1 VISGVEVVSQQSRHK
16 IYIKL
21 LKVVGMDISSLYLQI
36 VFLVLLIALPILSK
50 KVEHN
55 LELFFLA
62 MAVAGA
68 TLEGLWSWHLLKE
81 ALLHP
86 VAVYQPGI
94 GYIPIGI
101 TQVVLAAGL
110 VFYALRHKMAE
121 KADAL
126 ARPAVIAGL
135 IFGLGLSSSVISA
148 VVAAAIMAELLGFAN
163 APHAY
168 KARAAVYGA
177 FAIGAGAAL
186 LPIGEPLSTIAVAKL
201 KQGFFFL
208 VDVLFDA
215 VFIIVAF
222 FALYAYFSLKRLRQ
236 PGVEVVPYEP
246 ELKEV
251 ITRAVKI
258 FIFIF
263 ALTIL
268 GEFFKPLAVAVA
280 ELGREYLYVFGLLSA
295 VADNAT
301 LVAALVTPEMAVET
315 LRSFIIS
322 LVIAG
327 GLTIP
332 GNVPNIVMAGVLK
345 IGFKEWIKLA
355 LPVGIAVF
363 IAIGIYVLWLVPR
376 PIIHL

>member
-1 VISGVEVVSQQSRHK
+1 MELP
-16 IYIKL
+16 L
-21 LKVVGMDISSLYLQI
+21 LQL
-36 VFLVLLIALPILSK
+36 VFLVLLVALPIVSK

-68 TLEGLWSWHLLKE
+68 TLAGIWSLHLVEE

-86 VAVYQPGI
+86 LTVYQPGV
-94 GYIPIGI
+94 GYVPIGI

-110 VFYALRHKMAE
+110 VFYFLRHRLAA
-121 KADAL
+121 KADVL
-126 ARPAVIAGL
+126 ARPEVLALL
-135 IFGLGLSSSVISA
+135 IFALGLSSSAISA
-148 VVAAAIMAELLGFAN
+148 IVAAAVLAELLGFAN
-163 APHAY
+163 APHGY

-177 FAIGAGAAL
+177 YAIGAGAAL

-222 FALYAYFSLKRLRQ
+222 FALYAYFTLKRLRMA
-236 PGVEVVPYEP
+236 GVEVEPYEP
-246 ELKEV
+246 ELREV
-251 ITRAVKI
+251 LLRAAKI

-268 GEFFKPLAVAVA
+268 GEFFKPVA
-280 ELGREYLYVFGLLSA
+280 EVVAGLGREVLYVFGTLSA

-301 LVAALVTPEMAVET
+301 LVAALVAPGIVEDA
-315 LRSFIIS
+315 LRSFLIS
-322 LVIAG
+322 LVLSG
-327 GLTIP
+327 GFTIP
-332 GNVPNIVMAGVLK
+332 GNVPNIVLATVLK
-345 IGFKEWIKLA
+345 IGFREWIKLA
-355 LPVGIAVF
+355 LPIGLAVF
-363 IAIGIYVLWLVPR
+363 VAMGLYVLALMPHPPLSGAFR
-376 PIIHL
+376 